1 MDAVRR
7 NGTGRATQKREGE
20 SPEMTGHE
28 ASIRAMCRDDGRH
41 TVTLLGCRIDA
52 LTLDETVDRVDRL
65 IAGGGPSQAMLV
77 NADILLQVRDDS
89 RLRAIAAKCNLV
101 SADGQS
107 VVWAARLLGKALPER
122 VAGPDLFDAL
132 LALAAA
138 EGYTVYF
145 LGAKPGVAET
155 ASHVATAAHPG
166 LRVVGVHHGYF
177 AVDDGS
183 VIDSVR
189 RARPQMLFVGMS
201 SPRKEYWVSE
211 NLERLQVP
219 FVLGVGGT
227 FDVVAG
233 VVSRAPLVLQTLGLE
248 WAFRL
253 CQEPRRMWKRYLV
266 GNSRFAALVAREFI
280 GRWRGVVGG

>member
-1 MDAVRR
+1 MMHHGASTQAVD
-7 NGTGRATQKREGE
+7 
-20 SPEMTGHE
+20 H
-28 ASIRAMCRDDGRH
+28 DLGRH

-65 IAGGGPSQAMLV
+65 VACGGPSQAMLV

-89 RLRAIAAKCNLV
+89 RLRAIASECNLV

-132 LALAAA
+132 LALAATKS
-138 EGYTVYF
+138 YTVYL
-145 LGAKPGVAET
+145 LGAKPGIADTAKRVAM
-155 ASHVATAAHPG
+155 AAHPG

-177 AVDDGS
+177 AMDDES
-183 VIDSVR
+183 VVDSVR
-189 RARPQMLFVGMS
+189 QVRPQMLFVGMS

-211 NLERLQVP
+211 NLGRLDVP

-233 VVSRAPLVLQTLGLE
+233 VVSRAPEILQTLGLE

-266 GNSRFAALVAREFI
+266 GNSRFAALVAKELV
-280 GRWRGVVGG
+280 GRWRGDAGA